1 MKKNFHN
8 SQRHPHRLIFYIP
21 VALAADNLPTP
32 DMSVWQSDKM
42 KPVEISP
49 NIGIGVIFGIAV
61 IYAVIMIAW
70 YGIKLQSAGGD
81 PLKSQDAKNG
91 LKATVVGVGITFAA
105 IFIVGIFCMLLGLV
119 GTKTQLTQSY
129 MNEENQASPVR
140 TRPAVLV

>member
-1 MKKNFHN
+1 MK
-8 SQRHPHRLIFYIP
+8 RIITTAIGIFTALFFSVP
-21 VALAADNLPTP
+21 VALAQELPTP

-42 KPVEISP
+42 KPVRDFA

-81 PLKSQDAKNG
+81 PIKSQEAKHG

-105 IFIVGIFCMLLGLV
+105 IFIVGIILYILGLV
-119 GTKTQLTQSY
+119 GIKS
-129 MNEENQASPVR
+129 N
-140 TRPAVLV
+140 